1 MKIRNG
7 FVSNSSSSSFVV
19 AFPHKPNDVDDLMS
33 MLGYKDGYNITAWG
47 GDESISSRTVA
58 EIIFNII
65 ENDHHVKN
73 KCDKCAGIK
82 SVKRIAGEFHG
93 RYHYNC
99 RDNVMIIVD
108 DKLVPLVG
116 WCVSDDEP
124 CFGVDKKLLDELKNV
139 YIEENEFDRQYWKTE
154 TDMYNMAMADLGITE
169 DMRRQDKD
177 RVVSKK
183 ISEYLENNK
192 KYQEIR
198 DKNYTHRREFYD
210 RMDKLVDK
218 IAMTDAKEWMRLN
231 KGRYVCVFEFSDND
245 GSTSAIIEHGNT
257 FDKVPYIRISHH

>member
-1 MKIRNG
+1 MKKRYG

-19 AFPHKPNDVDDLMS
+19 AFPHKPKDVDDLMS
-33 MLGYKDGYNITAWG
+33 MMGYEDGYDVTAWG
-47 GDESISSRTVA
+47 GDESVSSRTVA
-58 EIIFNII
+58 EIIFNSIMY
-65 ENDHHVKN
+65 DQSVKS
-73 KCDKCAGIK
+73 KCVGVK
-82 SVKRIAGEFHG
+82 SVKKIADEFHG

-99 RDNVMIIVD
+99 RDNVVTIVD

-116 WCVSDDEP
+116 WCVRDDEP
-124 CFGVDKKLLDELKNV
+124 CFGVDKVSLEELKNV

-169 DMRRQDKD
+169 GMRRQDKD

-192 KYQEIR
+192 KCQEIR
-198 DKNYTHRREFYD
+198 DENYTNRREFYD

-218 IAMTDAKEWMRLN
+218 IAMADAKEWMRLN
-231 KGRYVCVFEFSDND
+231 KGCYICIFEFSDND

-257 FDKVPYIRISHH
+257 FNKTNYIKINHH